1 MAKFVPYLLIAAAI
15 LAAIFL
21 LIPIFFGVRL

>member
-1 MAKFVPYLLIAAAI
+1 MAKFVPYLL
-15 LAAIFL
+15 LAAIILTALFL